1 MRIYR
6 LAAGPRTWCDRPP
19 LALLSLNPRPMRS
32 GTRLLGLGVAAAAVV
47 CAWLASCSRAF
58 PFPIPLLEPYTSQK
72 DVDAINGLYAALGSP
87 DLAGGWTGSG
97 GDPCRE
103 AWQGVQCDGPN
114 VTAIDLRG
122 AGLRGELSQT
132 LGDLT
137 AVTELDL
144 SDNRIGGALP
154 RSLPPALARLD
165 VSSNSLGGEL
175 PDSMAKLSSLSTLHL
190 QNNQLTGTLDV
201 LQDLPLTDLDV
212 ENNQFSGPIP
222 DKLLSVPKFLRD
234 GNHFTIPPPI
244 PGLSPTPAP
253 PSRVAPPGEPPVLSG
268 SHPPIYVIP
277 AATQDDAPP
286 SGRRSRVSPATAA
299 GFSVLAAGSLGAAV
313 VAVLLFT
320 ASRRRRERERALRVG
335 CLRGAEM
342 CAPSAVREARLRAA
356 AKLEKDT
363 GRHYSAARE
372 KIERTPRD
380 CVEAA
385 GSSLKHSSNGGIV
398 VGGSEAQQP
407 LQLRSAS
414 FTLFTVA
421 SLQQHTGG
429 FSRQDLVRETC
440 FGKIY
445 AADRPTGSK
454 LSVLKLDGDAART
467 PVPEFLEAVRG
478 VAGLRHPNVEQLV
491 GCCVEHGQRLLVY
504 RHFSDRALDGVLRLE
519 HGASTSG
526 PDENE
531 TLRWDARV
539 AVALEAAKALE
550 YLHEGAGKQ
559 VVHRHFRSEHVL
571 VDGELRV
578 SVSGCGLAPLVAER
592 SDCCGVATSY
602 EPPEAGGGAAWT
614 PKGDVYSFGVV
625 MLQLLTGRRPYDGAR
640 AQGERRLVP
649 WASARL
655 YDLAALRKMADPRL
669 GAPPPVRSLS
679 RFADVI
685 SRCIQQE
692 AEFRPAMSQVAQD
705 LRRTLED
712 ARAGTG
718 TGSGGSAQV

>member
-1 MRIYR
+1 
-6 LAAGPRTWCDRPP
+6 
-19 LALLSLNPRPMRS
+19 
-32 GTRLLGLGVAAAAVV
+32 
-47 CAWLASCSRAF
+47 
-58 PFPIPLLEPYTSQK
+58 
-72 DVDAINGLYAALGSP
+72 
-87 DLAGGWTGSG
+87 
-97 GDPCRE
+97 
-103 AWQGVQCDGPN
+103 
-114 VTAIDLRG
+114 
-122 AGLRGELSQT
+122 
-132 LGDLT
+132 
-137 AVTELDL
+137 
-144 SDNRIGGALP
+144 
-154 RSLPPALARLD
+154 
-165 VSSNSLGGEL
+165 
-175 PDSMAKLSSLSTLHL
+175 
-190 QNNQLTGTLDV
+190 
-201 LQDLPLTDLDV
+201 
-212 ENNQFSGPIP
+212 
-222 DKLLSVPKFLRD
+222 
-234 GNHFTIPPPI
+234 
-244 PGLSPTPAP
+244 
-253 PSRVAPPGEPPVLSG
+253 
-268 SHPPIYVIP
+268 
-277 AATQDDAPP
+277 
-286 SGRRSRVSPATAA
+286 
-299 GFSVLAAGSLGAAV
+299 
-313 VAVLLFT
+313 
-320 ASRRRRERERALRVG
+320 
-335 CLRGAEM
+335 M

-363 GRHYSAARE
+363 GRHYSAAEE

-398 VGGSEAQQP
+398 VGGSEAQQEQP

-454 LSVLKLDGDAART
+454 LSVLKLDSDAART

-559 VVHRHFRSEHVL
+559 VVHRHFRPEHVL

-640 AQGERRLVP
+640 ARGERRLVP

-685 SRCIQQE
+685 SRCIQPE

-705 LRRTLED
+705 LRRTLEN
-712 ARAGTG
+712 ARAVTG

>member
-1 MRIYR
+1 M
-6 LAAGPRTWCDRPP
+6 C
-19 LALLSLNPRPMRS
+19 
-32 GTRLLGLGVAAAAVV
+32 
-47 CAWLASCSRAF
+47 
-58 PFPIPLLEPYTSQK
+58 
-72 DVDAINGLYAALGSP
+72 
-87 DLAGGWTGSG
+87 
-97 GDPCRE
+97 
-103 AWQGVQCDGPN
+103 
-114 VTAIDLRG
+114 
-122 AGLRGELSQT
+122 
-132 LGDLT
+132 
-137 AVTELDL
+137 
-144 SDNRIGGALP
+144 
-154 RSLPPALARLD
+154 
-165 VSSNSLGGEL
+165 
-175 PDSMAKLSSLSTLHL
+175 
-190 QNNQLTGTLDV
+190 
-201 LQDLPLTDLDV
+201 
-212 ENNQFSGPIP
+212 
-222 DKLLSVPKFLRD
+222 
-234 GNHFTIPPPI
+234 
-244 PGLSPTPAP
+244 
-253 PSRVAPPGEPPVLSG
+253 
-268 SHPPIYVIP
+268 
-277 AATQDDAPP
+277 
-286 SGRRSRVSPATAA
+286 
-299 GFSVLAAGSLGAAV
+299 V
-313 VAVLLFT
+313 VAE
-320 ASRRRRERERALRVG
+320 A
-335 CLRGAEM
+335 AE
-342 CAPSAVREARLRAA
+342 
-356 AKLEKDT
+356 
-363 GRHYSAARE
+363 E

-559 VVHRHFRSEHVL
+559 VVHRHFRPEHVL
-571 VDGELRV
+571 VDVELRV
-578 SVSGCGLAPLVAER
+578 SVSGCGLAPLVAEVICTLIPMATVRDSRVSCVQFRTYTRACLSARFQR

-640 AQGERRLVP
+640 ARGERRLVP

-685 SRCIQQE
+685 SRCIQPE

-705 LRRTLED
+705 LRRTLEN
-712 ARAGTG
+712 ARAVTG